1 MASAVWRFTLDV
13 LDETSQNDR
22 NWIALLFQD
31 HSVMKG
37 LVSKYKNRWIGRII
51 WKYPVL
57 RSWLKQ
63 QTTHV
68 TWKKTYTTDCLLECR
83 GDIIFTKEEVNEQ
96 DQVDENPNEESE
108 ESNSDEDSNHLCGHT
123 SKCNQPFDEP
133 WHNNC
138 CPGCRVLCLNHEF
151 CGGSNCIQN
160 IDIHH
165 GLCMNCEV
173 TYHFEMKIERL
184 TIFDANDECIGCNKI
199 VTRKM
204 MFPNGCGH
212 SFCLLCS
219 KDILERDESKL
230 GFSHALFGCLPCPN
244 GCRNPVLGKQC
255 DCDEYEPIKKKWQR
269 TNPALYEHHCTL
281 DSESYKPTAMR
292 CPICQTKYKRKRKR
306 IQDFRDQM

>member
-13 LDETSQNDR
+13 LDETSQHDR

-37 LVSKYKNRWIGRII
+37 LVSKYKDRWIGRII
-51 WKYPVL
+51 WKFPVL

-63 QTTHV
+63 QTIHV
-68 TWKKTYTTDCLLECR
+68 TWKKTYTTDYCLECR

-108 ESNSDEDSNHLCGHT
+108 ESSSDEEQSNDICERDNCHNPKLSYDNCCDNCQKPCINFEYCGH
-123 SKCNQPFDEP
+123 KCNSELGYDT
-133 WHNNC
+133 C
-138 CPGCRVLCLNHEF
+138 MGC
-151 CGGSNCIQN
+151 GSWFNFGYGW
-160 IDIHH
+160 D
-165 GLCMNCEV
+165 
-173 TYHFEMKIERL
+173 KL

-212 SFCLLCS
+212 SFCILCS
-219 KDILERDESKL
+219 KDILERDESDL

-244 GCRNPVLGKQC
+244 GCNNPVLGKQC

-281 DSESYKPTAMR
+281 DSDVQERSKPTELR
-292 CPICQTKYKRKRKR
+292 CLVCQTKYKRKRKE
-306 IQDFRDQM
+306 